1 MATHKKHKMNPNSLK
16 NLEKGKI
23 KKGEVRNPRGGAANL
38 NRLPAL
44 KRFTK
49 VEVAAVFTELL
60 NRTVDELEAIAT
72 DKQETILRGVV
83 ARALIRDKSKG
94 DFVNT
99 GRILDRILGR
109 SDQPLNVNGNMVN
122 TDVTLDLT
130 RLDNKGAEKLY
141 ALLSEAGADEKTGS

>member
-1 MATHKKHKMNPNSLK
+1 MGIHKQHKMNPKSLA

-23 KKGEVRNPRGGAANL
+23 KKGEVRNPRGGATNL
-38 NRLPAL
+38 NRMPGL

-60 NRTVDELEAIAT
+60 HKTVDQLEAIAT
-72 DKQETILRGVV
+72 DKNETILRGVV

-99 GRILDRILGR
+99 ERILDRILGK
-109 SDQPLNVNGNMVN
+109 SDQPLNVNGSMVN
-122 TDVTLDLT
+122 TDLTLDLT
-130 RLDNKGAEKLY
+130 RLDNKGAQKLY
-141 ALLSEAGADEKTGS
+141 ALLCEVGGDAKAS